1 MAQGQDPVF
10 HGPKLDWT
18 QDHKS
23 YDRYIDWQREVQLLL
38 DSIYSATT
46 NAYKSRLV
54 QLWMGRESFPLVK
67 MWEDA
72 GELPREN
79 AGDAGNLPA
88 TYFAK
93 LDAFFKPK
101 QNTMMAIRDVWT
113 NFQQGNEELN
123 SWIARISNAVQLANY
138 QDLPEDMNIKDRL
151 VRDILL
157 AGCNSQKAKSRIM
170 KEGPNVLLQPVINIL
185 QEEKQATQFEPKQI
199 NYVKY
204 DAKKGKKGKKTHGR
218 KPMEAS
224 TSNSSSNSKKCY
236 RCGDPF
242 SKEHMEHCKAK
253 NATCRACNKVGHYQ
267 KCCKKSG
274 NFPKKGSKRVNV
286 LEETSTSTQFF
297 NEAGVGITLAD
308 VNMLSKI
315 NPSQALVIEF
325 GCGMKATS
333 IDRKLPLKLDTGSDV
348 NAINRKT
355 FQKLFPDA
363 KLTASSSVLQ
373 NFDKTCIRPMGT
385 FTTFL
390 RWKGNVYRCQFE
402 VMDSDITP
410 NVLSRK
416 TIFVMKILKTCF
428 SLEQKETSMDDRS
441 SSHTKENTPS
451 VQRSIL
457 KRKKPVT
464 SMQKSPSVA
473 TSISKADKRLP
484 SSQAKSKASDSSES
498 VSKRKISSPAPGNK
512 SIDPE
517 TVKDVPLTESM
528 IKDVYADIFQGL
540 GKFPGE
546 PYKFKLK
553 PDAVPAKHKPRTVP
567 LSRQAALHA
576 EVQNLIDQDVLE
588 PSTDHTEW
596 VNSFVIVEKKVVMDT
611 SNSHSPNHSQ
621 TKKIRLCLDPRD
633 LNEALEREP
642 YYSRSVDELIAK
654 FNGAKFFTIVDMD
667 KGYWQ
672 VVLDPE
678 SRKYTT
684 MALDIGRFQWKR
696 MPMGT
701 AVASDIFQRKLD
713 SVYIGLPGVTGIADD
728 MVVYGTTESEHD
740 WNLINFC
747 ETTRKN
753 GLRLN
758 KSKIQFKKKEVSFFG
773 HTWNTTGISPDPKKV
788 QAIRNMTFPEDKE
801 TMHSFL
807 GLINF
812 LNRYSGEL
820 AQHTSPLYRL
830 TQKNGHYTVTEE
842 HRSAFQ
848 SIKDIFEQKI
858 VLPYFSTE
866 LECILQTDA
875 SKKGFGAVLI
885 QDEKPVYYASRTL
898 SKAEKN
904 YQNLERECMA
914 AVWGM
919 EKFHYFLYGRHFVL
933 QTDQKPLVSI
943 FKKHMTDVTPRMQRL
958 CIRTWN
964 YDFTPEYLKG
974 KDNVI
979 SDALSRVNPQKVQD
993 CDIEEEILAVNILS
1007 TSTLQQAEIEE
1018 LQKATSED
1026 TELQC
1031 LKTVISNGWPSTKG
1045 SCSDVLKN
1053 YWNYRDELWIEDGIL
1068 MKNHKIVIPNVLKGK
1083 YLEKVHA
1090 GHQGIN
1096 SCLQRAR
1103 EYIFWK
1109 GYTNDIKET
1118 VEKCGLCQENASST
1132 GIQYRYVSDI
1142 PPHPWHTL
1150 GSDLF
1155 YFKRQDFLV
1164 LVDYFSKF
1172 PVVRKLPNSTTE
1184 AVKKELHAIFLEFG
1198 IPFVFRSDNG
1208 PCYASEDFKA
1218 FLQECRVVHYTSS
1231 PHYPQSNGL
1240 AEATVKLSKRLI
1252 EKAVLQGK
1260 PWNALLLQHRIT
1272 PLSSDIPS
1280 PAEILF
1286 GRKLRTELS
1295 ILPSQLL
1302 NPRIMQQR
1310 ECIAKKEGRMFKEN
1324 AQNASNELPLEV
1336 GQNVY
1341 HQDPHTKKWHPGVIE
1356 NTCKEP
1362 HSFLVKSSN
1371 GAVYRRNRN
1380 FLKSRQTEGF
1390 VQSSQNPAVK
1400 PFQPPEQQSPSN
1412 NMVNPVPQ
1420 ASPAVQDTPPSNAV
1434 KTNSLIPKTPA
1445 RSSPA
1450 RRISSRTTKG
1460 CAPERLS
1467 YGK

>member
-1 MAQGQDPVF
+1 M
-10 HGPKLDWT
+10 
-18 QDHKS
+18 
-23 YDRYIDWQREVQLLL
+23 
-38 DSIYSATT
+38 
-46 NAYKSRLV
+46 
-54 QLWMGRESFPLVK
+54 
-67 MWEDA
+67 
-72 GELPREN
+72 
-79 AGDAGNLPA
+79 
-88 TYFAK
+88 
-93 LDAFFKPK
+93 
-101 QNTMMAIRDVWT
+101 
-113 NFQQGNEELN
+113 
-123 SWIARISNAVQLANY
+123 ANY
-138 QDLPEDMNIKDRL
+138 AELHGMTIKDRL

-157 AGCNSQKAKSRIM
+157 TGCNSQKAKSRIM
-170 KEGPNVLLQPVINIL
+170 KEGPGVLLPAVINIL
-185 QEEKQATQFEPKQI
+185 QEERQATQFEAKPVH
-199 NYVKY
+199 YVKY
-204 DAKKGKKGKKTHGR
+204 DAKKGKKGKKHGR
-218 KPMEAS
+218 KPVEAS
-224 TSNSSSNSKKCY
+224 SSTSSSNSKKCY

-297 NEAGVGITLAD
+297 NEAGQGMTLAEI
-308 VNMLSKI
+308 NMLSSKF
-315 NPSQALVIEF
+315 NPTQALVIEF
-325 GCGMKATS
+325 GCGMKPTS
-333 IDRKLPLKLDTGSDV
+333 IDRKLPLKLDTGSAV
-348 NAINRKT
+348 NAISRKT

-363 KLTASSSVLQ
+363 KLTPSTNVLQ
-373 NFDKTCIRPMGT
+373 NFDSSCITPMGT

-390 RWKGNVYRCQFE
+390 RWKGNVYRCKFE
-402 VMDSDITP
+402 VMNSDTTP
-410 NVLSRK
+410 NVLSRQ
-416 TIFVMKILKTCF
+416 TIFVMNILKACF
-428 SLEQKETSMDDRS
+428 NLEKKDTSMDTRNNS
-441 SSHTKENTPS
+441 PAQENTPS
-451 VQRSIL
+451 VQRSVL
-457 KRKKPVT
+457 TRKKPTT
-464 SMQKSPSVA
+464 SMQKSTSVD
-473 TSISKADKRLP
+473 TSISKANKRLQ
-484 SSQAKSKASDSSES
+484 SSQAKPKASANPES
-498 VSKRKISSPAPGNK
+498 VSKRTISSPAPGKN

-528 IKDVYADIFQGL
+528 VTDVYADIFQGL

-553 PDAVPAKHKPRTVP
+553 PGAIPAKHKPRTVP

-588 PSTDHTEW
+588 PSTEHTEW
-596 VNSFVIVEKKVVMDT
+596 VNSFVIVEKKVIMDT

-621 TKKIRLCLDPRD
+621 AKKIRLCLDPRD

-701 AVASDIFQRKLD
+701 AVASDIFQRKLN
-713 SVYIGLPGVTGIADD
+713 SVYIGLPGVTGIDD
-728 MVVYGTTESEHD
+728 MVVYGKTESEHD

-747 ETTRKN
+747 ETTRNN

-758 KSKIQFKKKEVSFFG
+758 KAKIQFKKKEVSFFG
-773 HTWNTTGISPDPKKV
+773 HSWNTTGISPDPKKI
-788 QAIRNMTFPEDKE
+788 QSIMNMTFPKDKE

-812 LNRYSGEL
+812 LHRYSPNL
-820 AQHTSPLYRL
+820 ARISSPLWEL
-830 TQKNGHYTVTEE
+830 IHKNGHYMVTEE
-842 HRSAFQ
+842 HRSAFRE
-848 SIKDIFEQKI
+848 IKAEFAQKI
-858 VLPYFSTE
+858 VLPYFHTE
-866 LECILQTDA
+866 KKCVLQVDA

-885 QDEKPVYYASRTL
+885 QDGNPVYYASRTL

-974 KDNVI
+974 KSNVI
-979 SDALSRVNPQKVQD
+979 SDALSRVNPQQLDDSDNSDVSDDLEK
-993 CDIEEEILAVNILS
+993 EILAVNILS

-1031 LKTVISNGWPSTKG
+1031 LKTVISTGWPSSRS
-1045 SCSDVLKN
+1045 SCSDALKN
-1053 YWNYRDELWIEDGIL
+1053 YWNYRDELWIENGIL
-1068 MKNHKIVIPNVLKGK
+1068 MKNQKVIIPAVLRRK

-1103 EYIFWK
+1103 EYIFWN

-1198 IPFVFRSDNG
+1198 IPFVLRSDNG

-1260 PWNALLLQHRIT
+1260 PWNALLL
-1272 PLSSDIPS
+1272 
-1280 PAEILF
+1280 
-1286 GRKLRTELS
+1286 
-1295 ILPSQLL
+1295 
-1302 NPRIMQQR
+1302 
-1310 ECIAKKEGRMFKEN
+1310 
-1324 AQNASNELPLEV
+1324 
-1336 GQNVY
+1336 
-1341 HQDPHTKKWHPGVIE
+1341 
-1356 NTCKEP
+1356 
-1362 HSFLVKSSN
+1362 
-1371 GAVYRRNRN
+1371 
-1380 FLKSRQTEGF
+1380 
-1390 VQSSQNPAVK
+1390 
-1400 PFQPPEQQSPSN
+1400 
-1412 NMVNPVPQ
+1412 
-1420 ASPAVQDTPPSNAV
+1420 
-1434 KTNSLIPKTPA
+1434 
-1445 RSSPA
+1445 
-1450 RRISSRTTKG
+1450 
-1460 CAPERLS
+1460 
-1467 YGK
+1467 